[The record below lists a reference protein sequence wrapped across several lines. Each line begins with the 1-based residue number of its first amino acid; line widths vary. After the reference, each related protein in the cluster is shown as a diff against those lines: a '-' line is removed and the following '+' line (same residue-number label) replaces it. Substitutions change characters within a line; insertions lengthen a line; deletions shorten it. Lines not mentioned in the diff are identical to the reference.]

1 MSEEILH
8 SSLAAHEAPEISPEA
23 STQVLF
29 SVGER
34 LRTEREMKG
43 MTTADVAQSLKLSLW
58 QVDAL
63 EADDW
68 SRLPGNTI
76 TRGFVR
82 NYARLLG
89 IDPAVLTGSLDSAS
103 APQPQVLSLPTESS
117 KAMPSEGRQARRDFP
132 TALAGLLLLILAVLA
147 YLFVPPDF
155 WQSKLQSLMSKSSV
169 SEQAVEKTGTAF
181 SSAQPVQSAP
191 AGESVPAGAALPVP
205 PADASD
211 RAQGIPAPR
220 SDAGDGG
227 LKLSFDQ
234 PAWVEIRDRSGQ
246 IVFSQLNPAG
256 TQRDIEGQPPFAL
269 VIGNASHV
277 SVQYKGKLVELAQ
290 RSKDDVARLN
300 LE

>member
-8 SSLAAHEAPEISPEA
+8 SSLAAHEVPENSPEA
-23 STQVLF
+23 STQALF

-34 LRTEREMKG
+34 LRTERETKG

-89 IDPAVLTGSLDSAS
+89 IDPAVLTNSLDSAS
-103 APQPQVLSLPTESS
+103 TPQPQVLSLPTESG
-117 KAMPSEGRQARRDFP
+117 KAMPSEGRQVRRDF
-132 TALAGLLLLILAVLA
+132 TTVLAGLFLLILAVLA

-169 SEQAVEKTGTAF
+169 PEQVVENPGAAS
-181 SSAQPVQSAP
+181 SSAP
-191 AGESVPAGAALPVP
+191 GNESVPVGAALPAP
-205 PADASD
+205 PTEASD
-211 RAQGIPAPR
+211 RIPGIPAPR

>member
-34 LRTEREMKG
+34 LRTERETKG

-103 APQPQVLSLPTESS
+103 APQPQVLSLPTESG
-117 KAMPSEGRQARRDFP
+117 KAMPSEGRQARRDF
-132 TALAGLLLLILAVLA
+132 TTVLAGLFLLILAVLA

-169 SEQAVEKTGTAF
+169 PEQTVENPGA
-181 SSAQPVQSAP
+181 ASAP
-191 AGESVPAGAALPVP
+191 APASESVPVGAALPVP
-205 PADASD
+205 PTEASD
-211 RAQGIPAPR
+211 RIPGIPAPR

-234 PAWVEIRDRSGQ
+234 PAWVEIRDHSGQ

-277 SVQYKGKLVELAQ
+277 SVQYKGKFIELAQ